1 MAIRKIR
8 KDPDPILRKI
18 SRRVDVFDWR
28 LWQLL
33 DDMADTLRDSDGVGL
48 AAVQVGVLRRIVIV
62 DTGKEILELIN
73 PEIISSSGMQEEL
86 EGCLSFPGQ
95 FGITQRPM
103 IVKIKAQNSN
113 GETYE
118 YTGEGLI
125 AKAFCHE
132 TEHLDGKLFI
142 DKCIKILSQEE
153 LDDYIKKQSN
163 KKHQDKK

>member
-48 AAVQVGVLRRIVIV
+48 AAVQVGILRRIVIV

-73 PEIISSSGMQEEL
+73 PEIISSSGLNPGVFIFVRLFVTTPCFASRVIRL
-86 EGCLSFPGQ
+86 EIAVYIPLIINSPLNREKTYFLN
-95 FGITQRPM
+95 F
-103 IVKIKAQNSN
+103 IV
-113 GETYE
+113 
-118 YTGEGLI
+118 
-125 AKAFCHE
+125 
-132 TEHLDGKLFI
+132 
-142 DKCIKILSQEE
+142 
-153 LDDYIKKQSN
+153 
-163 KKHQDKK
+163 

>member
-33 DDMADTLRDSDGVGL
+33 
-48 AAVQVGVLRRIVIV
+48 VQVGVLRRIVIV

-103 IVKIKAQNSN
+103 IVKIKAQNRN

>member
-95 FGITQRPM
+95 FVITQRPM
-103 IVKIKAQNSN
+103 IVKIKAQNRN

>member
-86 EGCLSFPGQ
+86 EGCLSFPGH
-95 FGITQRPM
+95 FGITHRPM
-103 IVKIKAQNSN
+103 IVKIKAQNRN